1 MTLSRKKIIWLI
13 ALLVVVAGAWYG
25 YSEFTRTNKDLGK
38 VKADVKI
45 PAIRLIREY
54 ESNDSLANIKY
65 LGKIIETDG
74 NIKDIEKDQ
83 TGYYTIILGPEEAKS
98 SVRCLMDTTHNE
110 DAATLTAGS
119 SVVVRGACT
128 GFKKNELLE
137 ENLGSDVEL
146 NRSVI
151 ISKK

>member
-1 MTLSRKKIIWLI
+1 VSRKKIIWLI
-13 ALLVVVAGAWYG
+13 ILLLVAGGAWYG
-25 YSEFTRTNKDLGK
+25 YSEFTRTNKDLSK
-38 VKADVKI
+38 VKPDVRI
-45 PAIRLIREY
+45 TAIRLIHEY

-74 NIKDIEKDQ
+74 NLKNIEKDQ
-83 TGYYTIILGPEEAKS
+83 AGYYTVILGPEGTMS

-128 GFKKNELLE
+128 GFKKNELLG

-151 ISKK
+151 VSKK